1 MLGGNL
7 GGVQDKGNRLNQ
19 RPLTASEIAALPAGL
34 VAAVPVAEVRLVD
47 RHHPVSRLAQVF
59 LGHALIVVRGKRIF
73 WPDLPDDLSRDKA
86 QLSILAHE
94 LVHVWQYC
102 GGMTLLHYLLRDM
115 VCNLGHYTYR
125 LDPEKPFK
133 NYAFEQ
139 QAAMMEDWMRL
150 QMGRKIR
157 FGQGPVDA
165 DALAAK
171 VPFL

>member
-1 MLGGNL
+1 MPGNL
-7 GGVQDKGNRLNQ
+7 GGVQVWSNRLNQ
-19 RPLTASEIAALPAGL
+19 RPLTPAEIAALPAGL
-34 VAAVPVAEVRLVD
+34 VAAVPVSKVRLVD

-59 LGHALIVVRGKRIF
+59 RGHALIVVRGLHIF
-73 WPDLPDDLSRDKA
+73 WPGLPADLSRDKD
-86 QLSILAHE
+86 QLAILGHE

-115 VCNLGHYTYR
+115 VCNLGRYNYR
-125 LDPEKPFK
+125 LEPEKAFK
-133 NYAFEQ
+133 DYAFEQ

-150 QMGRKIR
+150 QGGRMIR

-165 DALAAK
+165 NALAAK